1 MSNGLRDPPTKAV
14 AQDNIAPQRQN
25 IEIQERLS
33 TFTFWLVVVGL
44 LQIVVLATRVAYG
57 IRAAN
62 AAKKAADVA

>member
-1 MSNGLRDPPTKAV
+1 V